1 MAQTTFSGPVKSLRG
16 FVTAG
21 PDSVVNITAE
31 TTLTF
36 AAHAGKVIKVN
47 DADGAITLPTIKAD
61 SKGGTAGDNDPNAN
75 NHLGAVYKFFV
86 GTDCTDCDIKTDGT
100 DKFVGHATVVNV
112 ADGTNSTFAP
122 DGTNNDV
129 ISMNGGTTGGD
140 KGSTVTITA
149 LEDNVYLVE
158 AVLIGTGT
166 EATPFAN
173 S

>member
-1 MAQTTFSGPVKSLRG
+1 MAQTTFSGPVKSQRG

-21 PDSVVNITAE
+21 PDSIVNITAE

-61 SKGGTAGDNDPNAN
+61 SKGASAGDNDPNVN
-75 NHLGAVYKFFV
+75 SHLGAVYKFFV

-100 DKFVGHATVVNV
+100 DKFVGHATIVNV

-122 DGTNNDV
+122 ASSNDV

-140 KGSTVTITA
+140 KGSTITITA

>member
-1 MAQTTFSGPVKSLRG
+1 MARTTFSGPVVSQRG
-16 FVTAG
+16 FVAAG
-21 PDSVVNITAE
+21 PDEVVNITAE

-61 SKGGTAGDNDPNAN
+61 SKGTTAGDNDPNVN
-75 NHLGAVYKFFV
+75 SHLGAVYKFFV
-86 GTDCTDCDIKTDGT
+86 GTDCSDCDIKTDGT

-112 ADGTNSTFAP
+112 ADGTNSTFVPGA
-122 DGTNNDV
+122 TNDV
-129 ISMNGGTTGGD
+129 ISMNGGTQGGD
-140 KGSTVTITA
+140 KGSTITITA

-158 AVLIGTGT
+158 AMLIGTGS
-166 EATPFAN
+166 EATPFAD

>member
-1 MAQTTFSGPVKSLRG
+1 MASTTFSGP
-16 FVTAG
+16 
-21 PDSVVNITAE
+21 
-31 TTLTF
+31 
-36 AAHAGKVIKVN
+36 
-47 DADGAITLPTIKAD
+47 IKAGTIANTTGTTVGD
-61 SKGGTAGDNDPNAN
+61 DVKNVRYLQSSGRSSADIKGGTAGDNDPNVN
-75 NHLGAVYKFFV
+75 SHLGAVYKFFV

-122 DGTNNDV
+122 GASNDV

-166 EATPFAN
+166 EATPFAD

>member
-1 MAQTTFSGPVKSLRG
+1 MARTTFSGPVVSQRG
-16 FVTAG
+16 FVAAG
-21 PDSVVNITAE
+21 PDEVVNITAE

-61 SKGGTAGDNDPNAN
+61 SKGASAGDNDPNVN
-75 NHLGAVYKFFV
+75 SHLGAVYKFFV
-86 GTDCTDCDIKTDGT
+86 GTDCSDCDIKTDGT

-112 ADGTNSTFAP
+112 ADGTNNTFAP
-122 DGTNNDV
+122 GATNDV

-166 EATPFAN
+166 EATPFAD

>member
-21 PDSVVNITAE
+21 PDSIVNITAE

-61 SKGGTAGDNDPNAN
+61 SKGASAGDNDPNAL

-86 GTDCTDCDIKTDGT
+86 GTDCTDCDQ
-100 DKFVGHATVVNV
+100 NRR
-112 ADGTNSTFAP
+112 N
-122 DGTNNDV
+122 
-129 ISMNGGTTGGD
+129 
-140 KGSTVTITA
+140 
-149 LEDNVYLVE
+149 
-158 AVLIGTGT
+158 
-166 EATPFAN
+166 
-173 S
+173 

>member
-1 MAQTTFSGPVKSLRG
+1 MAQTTFSGPVKSQRG

-21 PDSVVNITAE
+21 PDSIVNITSE

-61 SKGGTAGDNDPNAN
+61 SKGASAGDNDPNVN
-75 NHLGAVYKFFV
+75 SHLGAVYKFVV
-86 GTDCTDCDIKTDGT
+86 GTDSTDCDIKTDGT

-122 DGTNNDV
+122 AASNDV

-140 KGSTVTITA
+140 KGSTITITA

>member
-1 MAQTTFSGPVKSLRG
+1 MATTTFSGPVKSLRG

-21 PDSVVNITAE
+21 PDSIVNITAE

-61 SKGGTAGDNDPNAN
+61 SKGGSAGANDPNVN
-75 NHLGAVYKFFV
+75 SHLGAVYKFFV
-86 GTDCTDCDIKTDGT
+86 GTDSTDFDIKTDGT

-112 ADGTNSTFAP
+112 ADGTNNTFAP
-122 DGTNNDV
+122 ASSNDV

-166 EATPFAN
+166 EATPFAD

>member
-21 PDSVVNITAE
+21 PDSIVNITAE

-36 AAHAGKVIKVN
+36 AAHAGKVIKCN

-61 SKGGTAGDNDPNAN
+61 SKGAAAGDNDPNAN
-75 NHLGAVYKFFV
+75 NQLGAVYKFFV
-86 GTDCTDCDIKTDGT
+86 GTDSSDFDIKTDGT

-112 ADGTNSTFAP
+112 ADGTNNTFAP
-122 DGTNNDV
+122 ASSNDV

>member
-1 MAQTTFSGPVKSLRG
+1 MAQTTFSGPVKSQRG

-21 PDSVVNITAE
+21 PDSIVNITSE

-61 SKGGTAGDNDPNAN
+61 SKGASAGDNDPNVD

-86 GTDCTDCDIKTDGT
+86 GTDSTDCDIKTDGT

-112 ADGTNSTFAP
+112 ADGTNNTFAP
-122 DGTNNDV
+122 ASSNDV

-140 KGSTVTITA
+140 KGSTITITA

-166 EATPFAN
+166 EATPFAD

>member
-21 PDSVVNITAE
+21 PDSIVNITAE

-61 SKGGTAGDNDPNAN
+61 SKGASAGDNDPNVN
-75 NHLGAVYKFFV
+75 SHLGAVYKFFV

-112 ADGTNSTFAP
+112 SDGTNSTFAP
-122 DGTNNDV
+122 ASSNDV

-140 KGSTVTITA
+140 RGSTVTITA
-149 LEDNVYLVE
+149 IADNEYLVE
-158 AVLIGTGT
+158 AVLIGAGT
-166 EATPFAN
+166 EATPFAD

>member
-1 MAQTTFSGPVKSLRG
+1 MAQTTFSGPVRSLRG
-16 FVTAG
+16 FVAAG
-21 PDSVVNITAE
+21 PDEVVNITQE
-31 TTLTF
+31 TNLTF

-61 SKGGTAGDNDPNAN
+61 SKGATAGQDDPNAN

-86 GTDCTDCDIKTDGT
+86 GTDCSDCDIKTDGT
-100 DKFVGHATVVNV
+100 DKFVGHATIVNV
-112 ADGTNSTFAP
+112 ADATNSTFVPASS
-122 DGTNNDV
+122 NDV

-140 KGSTVTITA
+140 KGSTITVTA

-166 EATPFAN
+166 EATPFAD

>member
-21 PDSVVNITAE
+21 PDAVVDITAE

-61 SKGGTAGDNDPNAN
+61 SKGASAGDNDPNAN
-75 NHLGAVYKFFV
+75 NQLGAVYKFFV
-86 GTDCTDCDIKTDGT
+86 GTDCSDCDIKTDGT

-112 ADGTNSTFAP
+112 SDGTNNTFVPA
-122 DGTNNDV
+122 TANDV

-140 KGSTVTITA
+140 RGSTVTITA
-149 LEDNVYLVE
+149 IADNEYLVE
-158 AVLIGTGT
+158 AVLIGAGT

>member
-1 MAQTTFSGPVKSLRG
+1 MATTTFSGPVKSQRG

-21 PDSVVNITAE
+21 PDAVVNITSE

-61 SKGGTAGDNDPNAN
+61 SKGATAGDNDPNAN
-75 NHLGAVYKFFV
+75 NQLGAVYKFFV

-112 ADGTNSTFAP
+112 SDGTNSTFAP
-122 DGTNNDV
+122 ASSNDV

-140 KGSTVTITA
+140 RGSTVTITA
-149 LEDNVYLVE
+149 IADNEYLVE
-158 AVLIGTGT
+158 AVLIGAGT
-166 EATPFAN
+166 EATPFAD

>member
-1 MAQTTFSGPVKSLRG
+1 MAQTTFSGPVKSQRG
-16 FVTAG
+16 FVSAG
-21 PDSVVNITAE
+21 PDAVVNITAE

-61 SKGGTAGDNDPNAN
+61 SKGASAGDNDPNVN
-75 NHLGAVYKFFV
+75 SHLGAVYKFFV

-122 DGTNNDV
+122 AASNDV

-140 KGSTVTITA
+140 KGSTITITA

-166 EATPFAN
+166 EATPFAD

>member
-21 PDSVVNITAE
+21 PDSIVNITAE

-61 SKGGTAGDNDPNAN
+61 SKGASAGDNDPNAN
-75 NHLGAVYKFFV
+75 NQLGAVYKFFV

-112 ADGTNSTFAP
+112 SDGTNSTFAP
-122 DGTNNDV
+122 ASSNDV
-129 ISMNGGTTGGD
+129 ISMNGGTKGGD
-140 KGSTVTITA
+140 RGSTVTITA
-149 LEDNVYLVE
+149 IADNEYLVE
-158 AVLIGTGT
+158 AVLIGAGT
-166 EATPFAN
+166 EATPFAD

>member
-1 MAQTTFSGPVKSLRG
+1 MAQTTFSGPVKSQRG

-21 PDSVVNITAE
+21 PDAVVNITAE

-61 SKGGTAGDNDPNAN
+61 SKGGTAGDNVPNVN

-86 GTDCTDCDIKTDGT
+86 GTDSTDCDIKTGGT

-122 DGTNNDV
+122 ASSNDV

-140 KGSTVTITA
+140 RGSTVTITA
-149 LEDNVYLVE
+149 IADNDYLVE

-166 EATPFAN
+166 EATPFAD

>member
-1 MAQTTFSGPVKSLRG
+1 MAQTTFSGPVKSQRG

-21 PDSVVNITAE
+21 PDAVVNITAE

-61 SKGGTAGDNDPNAN
+61 SKGASAGDNDPNVN
-75 NHLGAVYKFFV
+75 SHLGAVYKFFV

-112 ADGTNSTFAP
+112 ADGTNNTFAP
-122 DGTNNDV
+122 AASNDV

>member
-1 MAQTTFSGPVKSLRG
+1 MATTTFSGPVKSLRG

-21 PDSVVNITAE
+21 PDSIVNITAE

-61 SKGGTAGDNDPNAN
+61 SKGASAGDNDPNAN
-75 NHLGAVYKFFV
+75 NQLGAVYKFFV

-112 ADGTNSTFAP
+112 SDGTNSTFAP
-122 DGTNNDV
+122 ASSNDV

-140 KGSTVTITA
+140 RGSTVTITA
-149 LEDNVYLVE
+149 IADNEYLVE
-158 AVLIGTGT
+158 AVLIGAGT
-166 EATPFAN
+166 EATPFAD

>member
-61 SKGGTAGDNDPNAN
+61 SKGGSAGDNDPNQ
-75 NHLGAVYKFFV
+75 LGKQSLRSCLQIFCRYRF
-86 GTDCTDCDIKTDGT
+86 
-100 DKFVGHATVVNV
+100 H
-112 ADGTNSTFAP
+112 
-122 DGTNNDV
+122 
-129 ISMNGGTTGGD
+129 
-140 KGSTVTITA
+140 
-149 LEDNVYLVE
+149 
-158 AVLIGTGT
+158 
-166 EATPFAN
+166 
-173 S
+173 

>member
-1 MAQTTFSGPVKSLRG
+1 MARTTFSGPVVSQRG
-16 FVTAG
+16 FVAAG
-21 PDSVVNITAE
+21 PDEVVNITAE

-61 SKGGTAGDNDPNAN
+61 SKGASAGDNDPNVN
-75 NHLGAVYKFFV
+75 SHLGAVYKFFV

-112 ADGTNSTFAP
+112 ADGTNSSFAP
-122 DGTNNDV
+122 AASNDV

-140 KGSTVTITA
+140 KGSTVIITA

-166 EATPFAN
+166 EATPFAD

>member
-1 MAQTTFSGPVKSLRG
+1 MAQTTFSGPVKSQRG
-16 FVTAG
+16 FVSAG
-21 PDSVVNITAE
+21 PDAVVNITAE

-61 SKGGTAGDNDPNAN
+61 SKGASAGDNDPNVN
-75 NHLGAVYKFFV
+75 SHLGAVYKFFV

-100 DKFVGHATVVNV
+100 DKFVGHATIVNV

-122 DGTNNDV
+122 ASSNDV

-166 EATPFAN
+166 EATPFAD

>member
-1 MAQTTFSGPVKSLRG
+1 MATTTFSGPVKSLRG

-21 PDSVVNITAE
+21 PDSIVNITAE

-61 SKGGTAGDNDPNAN
+61 SKGASAGDNDPNAN
-75 NHLGAVYKFFV
+75 NQLGAVYKFFV
-86 GTDCTDCDIKTDGT
+86 GTDCSDCDIKTDGT

-112 ADGTNSTFAP
+112 SDGTNSTFAP
-122 DGTNNDV
+122 ASSNDV

-140 KGSTVTITA
+140 RGSTVTITA
-149 LEDNVYLVE
+149 IADNEYLVE
-158 AVLIGTGT
+158 AVLIGAGT
-166 EATPFAN
+166 EATPFAD

>member
-1 MAQTTFSGPVKSLRG
+1 MAQTTFSGPVKSQRG

-21 PDSVVNITAE
+21 PDSIVNITAE

-61 SKGGTAGDNDPNAN
+61 SKGASAGDNDPNVN
-75 NHLGAVYKFFV
+75 SHLGAVYKFFV

-112 ADGTNSTFAP
+112 ADGTNNTLAP
-122 DGTNNDV
+122 ASSNDV
-129 ISMNGGTTGGD
+129 ISMNGGTTAGD

-166 EATPFAN
+166 EATPFAD

>member
-1 MAQTTFSGPVKSLRG
+1 MAQTTFSGPVKSQRG

-21 PDSVVNITAE
+21 PDAVVNITSE

-61 SKGGTAGDNDPNAN
+61 SKGAAAGDNDPNVN
-75 NHLGAVYKFFV
+75 SHLGAVYKFFV

-100 DKFVGHATVVNV
+100 
-112 ADGTNSTFAP
+112 NSTFVPASA
-122 DGTNNDV
+122 NDV

-166 EATPFAN
+166 EATPFAD

>member
-1 MAQTTFSGPVKSLRG
+1 MARTTFSGPVVSQRG
-16 FVTAG
+16 FVAAG
-21 PDSVVNITAE
+21 PDEVVNITAE

-47 DADGAITLPTIKAD
+47 DADGAVTLPTIKAD
-61 SKGGTAGDNDPNAN
+61 SKGASAGDNDPNVN
-75 NHLGAVYKFFV
+75 SHLGAVYKFFV
-86 GTDCTDCDIKTDGT
+86 GTDCSDCDIKTDGT

-112 ADGTNSTFAP
+112 ADGTNSSFVP
-122 DGTNNDV
+122 GSSNDV

-166 EATPFAN
+166 EATPFAD

>member
-1 MAQTTFSGPVKSLRG
+1 MAQTTFSGPVKSQRG

-21 PDSVVNITAE
+21 PDSIVNITSE

-61 SKGGTAGDNDPNAN
+61 SKGASAGDNDPNVN
-75 NHLGAVYKFFV
+75 SHLGAVYKFFV

-112 ADGTNSTFAP
+112 ADGTNNTFAP
-122 DGTNNDV
+122 AASNDV

-166 EATPFAN
+166 EATPFAD

>member
-1 MAQTTFSGPVKSLRG
+1 MATTTFSGPVKSQRG

-21 PDSVVNITAE
+21 PDSIVNITSE

-36 AAHAGKVIKVN
+36 ASHAGKVIKVN

-61 SKGGTAGDNDPNAN
+61 SKGASAGDNDPNVN

-86 GTDCTDCDIKTDGT
+86 GTDSTDCDIKTDGT

-112 ADGTNSTFAP
+112 SDGTNSTFAP
-122 DGTNNDV
+122 ASSNDV

-140 KGSTVTITA
+140 RGSTVTITA
-149 LEDNVYLVE
+149 IADNEYLVE
-158 AVLIGTGT
+158 AVLIGAGT
-166 EATPFAN
+166 EATPFAD

>member
-1 MAQTTFSGPVKSLRG
+1 MAQTTFSGPVKSQRG

-21 PDSVVNITAE
+21 PDAVVNITAE

-61 SKGGTAGDNDPNAN
+61 SKGASAGDNDPNVN
-75 NHLGAVYKFFV
+75 SHLGAVYKFFV

-122 DGTNNDV
+122 AASNDV

-140 KGSTVTITA
+140 KGSTVIITA

-158 AVLIGTGT
+158 AVLICTGT
-166 EATPFAN
+166 EATPFAD

>member
-1 MAQTTFSGPVKSLRG
+1 MARTTFSGPVVSQRG
-16 FVTAG
+16 FVAAG
-21 PDSVVNITAE
+21 PDEVVNITAE

-61 SKGGTAGDNDPNAN
+61 SKGASAGDNDPNVN
-75 NHLGAVYKFFV
+75 SHLGAVQKFFV
-86 GTDCTDCDIKTDGT
+86 GTDCSDCDIKTDGT

-112 ADGTNSTFAP
+112 ADGTNSSFVP
-122 DGTNNDV
+122 GSSNDV

-166 EATPFAN
+166 EATPFAD